1 MPRRNRKGPKSRAT
15 VMLPHGLGVV
25 LGAKETKALLAVED
39 SSVSNSLPVTK
50 TITDADSIATFHQS
64 LSTPKAQEVETAA
77 TPTTSKKDDVMA
89 VEYPTLASLG
99 TAAGGTALGSGRQ
112 LRPRKPKTIPQG
124 SPTQTIISFPIVKF
138 QPSERKVELDDGKVP
153 EKRKAQTE
161 NTPDTNGEEPH
172 TDILRPKAKRMRRA
186 AKKTKDN
193 PYGLTP
199 GVSPFPSWSP
209 PNAEQCEEV
218 FNLLSEMHDNV
229 MTQSPEVIPPPSLEV
244 TGCGEVP
251 SLLDGLLRTYL
262 STAVS
267 MDGSNRML
275 QNIAEKFGVLK
286 GGIGD
291 GSVDWNKVRLS
302 PTQDLY
308 DAIRQGGL
316 ATEKSKNIKAILDMV
331 YQENVERRDAYL
343 EERKTGLQANVFAA
357 ANKTDGQKDFEIQ
370 AVEQNILSLEHLRGL
385 PKDDVMKHLN
395 KYPGIG
401 VKTSAC
407 VILFC
412 LRIPCFAVDT
422 HVHRFARWLG
432 WVPENA
438 NADDTFS
445 HLEVRCPDDFKYG
458 LHQLFIQHG
467 KLCGKC
473 KANTA
478 EGTKDWD
485 ILDECLLESLLRRFG
500 KRQAKTK
507 AQRVLNNGVNG
518 VHGVEGEGE
527 GEGM

>member
-1 MPRRNRKGPKSRAT
+1 
-15 VMLPHGLGVV
+15 
-25 LGAKETKALLAVED
+25 
-39 SSVSNSLPVTK
+39 
-50 TITDADSIATFHQS
+50 
-64 LSTPKAQEVETAA
+64 
-77 TPTTSKKDDVMA
+77 
-89 VEYPTLASLG
+89 
-99 TAAGGTALGSGRQ
+99 
-112 LRPRKPKTIPQG
+112 
-124 SPTQTIISFPIVKF
+124 
-138 QPSERKVELDDGKVP
+138 
-153 EKRKAQTE
+153 
-161 NTPDTNGEEPH
+161 
-172 TDILRPKAKRMRRA
+172 
-186 AKKTKDN
+186 
-193 PYGLTP
+193 
-199 GVSPFPSWSP
+199 
-209 PNAEQCEEV
+209 
-218 FNLLSEMHDNV
+218 
-229 MTQSPEVIPPPSLEV
+229 
-244 TGCGEVP
+244 
-251 SLLDGLLRTYL
+251 
-262 STAVS
+262 

-308 DAIRQGGL
+308 DTIRQGGL

-331 YQENVERRDAYL
+331 YMENIERRNAYL

-357 ANKTDGQKDFEIQ
+357 AEKTDGQKNFEIQ
-370 AVEQNILSLEHLRGL
+370 AVERNILSLEHLRGL
-385 PKDDVMKHLN
+385 PRDDVMKHLT

-412 LRIPCFAVDT
+412 LQIPCFAVDT

-445 HLEVRCPDDFKYG
+445 HLEVRCPDRFKYG

-478 EGTKDWD
+478 EGTKDWA
-485 ILDECLLESLLRRFG
+485 ILDACPLESLLRRFG
-500 KRQAKTK
+500 KRRAKAK
-507 AQRVLNNGVNG
+507 ALPALENDVNG
-518 VHGVEGEGE
+518 VHSVEEEG
-527 GEGM
+527 

>member
-1 MPRRNRKGPKSRAT
+1 MPRRGRKGPKSQAT
-15 VMLPHGLGVV
+15 AMLPHGLGVV
-25 LGAKETKALLAVED
+25 LGSKETVHDVKD
-39 SSVSNSLPVTK
+39 SPVSNSPSVIESIPTPN
-50 TITDADSIATFHQS
+50 SIATAHQS
-64 LSTPKAQEVETAA
+64 PSTPEAQKVETATTA
-77 TPTTSKKDDVMA
+77 TTSKKDGVMI
-89 VEYPTLASLG
+89 VEGPILAGLG
-99 TAAGGTALGSGRQ
+99 TATGGTTLGSGRQ
-112 LRPRKPKTIPQG
+112 LRPRKPKAILQG
-124 SPTQTIISFPIVKF
+124 SLTQTVISFPTVKF
-138 QPSERKVELDDGKVP
+138 QPTDRKAQLDDEKAP

-161 NTPDTNGEEPH
+161 DTPGTNGEEPH
-172 TDILRPKAKRMRRA
+172 TDIPIPKVKRMRRV

-218 FNLLSEMHDNV
+218 FSLLNEMHDNV

-308 DAIRQGGL
+308 DTIRQGGL

-331 YQENVERRDAYL
+331 YMENIERRNAYL

-357 ANKTDGQKDFEIQ
+357 AEKTDGQKDFEIQ

-385 PKDDVMKHLN
+385 PRDDVMKHLT

-412 LRIPCFAVDT
+412 LQIPCFAVDT

-445 HLEVRCPDDFKYG
+445 HLEVRCPDRFKYG

-478 EGTKDWD
+478 EGTKDWA
-485 ILDECLLESLLRRFG
+485 ILDACPLESLLRRFG
-500 KRQAKTK
+500 KRRAKAK
-507 AQRVLNNGVNG
+507 ALPALENGVNG
-518 VHGVEGEGE
+518 VHGVEDEG
-527 GEGM
+527 